1 MEPRASNF
9 SPISNK
15 ALVGAFI
22 PWSYNHPKTTRTTR
36 QHLGSHQLYSPSDD
50 QLERTCLPKNHN
62 VETLSNIPATSQV
75 PTRNFDMGRGSSRL
89 SIPPGGLWK
98 TFVRGTGISIPRE
111 PAPTTRLTLEHR
123 QPLHC
128 CSLASALSKSQVTTR
143 KHRHSQCLPA
153 TKVNHNRQF
162 DARRW
167 LLSTGDEEILPESHM
182 KILTAFSL
190 KELKG
195 DYWLVVV
202 QNLRSLK
209 NSVN

>member
-1 MEPRASNF
+1 MINLKELAYRRTITSKPYQIF
-9 SPISNK
+9 P
-15 ALVGAFI
+15 L
-22 PWSYNHPKTTRTTR
+22 HPKF
-36 QHLGSHQLYSPSDD
+36 
-50 QLERTCLPKNHN
+50 QLETF
-62 VETLSNIPATSQV
+62 VWAM
-75 PTRNFDMGRGSSRL
+75 D
-89 SIPPGGLWK
+89 PPGCQYHLEAGGLWK
-98 TFVRGTGISIPRE
+98 TFVRGTGISILRE
-111 PAPTTRLTLEHR
+111 PAPTTRLTLKHR

-153 TKVNHNRQF
+153 TKVNHNRQFDHF

-209 NSVN
+209 NSGDRHCTSLF